1 MVLGGLKETRRAFGN
16 KSFLAP
22 ARQVPAFVIYFWI
35 YLLTTYCMPRIIL
48 SLALITI
55 TGSALAF
62 GATKAFFSDTE
73 TSTANVFTAGAI
85 DLKVDNESYYNGV
98 YNENTSWSLKDL
110 TTSEKFF
117 NFTDLKPD
125 DYGEDTI
132 SLHVDTNDSYLCA
145 NVTLTSNNENGQT
158 EPEALVDTTPGA
170 AQGELANLVNF
181 MWWAD
186 DGDNVLEIGENVISS
201 GPIGG
206 LTLGQPYHLS
216 LADYN
221 QNIWTGQS
229 GPIPGNTTKYI
240 GKAWCFGTI
249 GSTPLAQANYSS
261 PAGDNNNNNVSGE
274 PEDGGFTCNGT
285 ALGNESQT
293 DTLTADISFEAV
305 QARHNPTFDCKG
317 NCKISEVLTLIPDS
331 GFENPP
337 VSNPSQWDI
346 FPSPAGAWNVKWR
359 SDIPATSADG
369 QTRPEVAN
377 LEIHH
382 GVLGTPSEGDQYA
395 ELDTDWAGPNGTGEG
410 EPASVTI
417 YQDIPTVIG
426 KAYRIKFAFAARPN
440 TPASENRLETKWG
453 GNVVHDTGFVA
464 DPNGGIEWQEI
475 TVDVVAASALTRL
488 EFTDLGTA
496 NSLGT
501 FVDDFRLYS
510 EVCE

>member
-1 MVLGGLKETRRAFGN
+1 MK
-16 KSFLAP
+16 
-22 ARQVPAFVIYFWI
+22 
-35 YLLTTYCMPRIIL
+35 RIIL
-48 SLALITI
+48 SLALIMV
-55 TGSALAF
+55 TGSALTF

-73 TSTANVFTAGAI
+73 TSTANTFTAGAI

-98 YNENTSWSLKDL
+98 ATSTTSWEQKDL
-110 TTSEKFF
+110 TIEKFF
-117 NFTDLKPD
+117 NFLDLKPD
-125 DYGEDTI
+125 DYGEDTV
-132 SLHVDTNDSYLCA
+132 SLHVDTNDAYLCA
-145 NVTLTSNNENGQT
+145 NITLTSNNENGQT
-158 EPEALVDTTPGA
+158 EPEAIVDLTTGTT
-170 AQGELANLVNF
+170 QGELAGLVNF

-186 DGDNVLEIGENVISS
+186 DGDNVLETGENVISS

-206 LTLGQPYHLS
+206 LPIGQPYYLS

-229 GPIPGNTTKYI
+229 GPVAGNTTKYI

-249 GSTPLAQANYSS
+249 GRAALPQADYAS
-261 PAGDNNNNNVSGE
+261 PAGNNNGNNVFGE
-274 PEDGGFTCNGT
+274 PEDGGFTCDGT

-293 DTLTADISFEAV
+293 DTLTADVTFEAI

-331 GFENPP
+331 GFENPEVP
-337 VSNPSQWDI
+337 GSGQWDI
-346 FPSPAGAWNVKWR
+346 FNPAGAWNVAWR
-359 SDIPATSADG
+359 GDIGPTFEN
-369 QTRPEVAN
+369 QTRPELAK
-377 LEIHH
+377 LEYHE
-382 GVLGTPSEGDQYA
+382 GVLGTPFEGDQYA
-395 ELDTDWAGPNGTGEG
+395 ELDSDWYGPSDSGTG

-440 TPASENRLETKWG
+440 TDASENRLETKWG
-453 GNVVHDTGFVA
+453 GIVVHDTGFVA

-475 TVDVVAASALTRL
+475 TVDVVATSALTRL

-496 NSLGT
+496 NSSGT